1 MNQING
7 YNISDPIGG
16 NVGGGGDPIGL
27 GITQGTPD
35 AAAPIGGGGVMPAPA
50 PARVAADMGMQ
61 SVGIPDMSVLPPT
74 TLSQKLIQ
82 AGMGMIAADRHGVG
96 LGGAMGAG
104 MNAFNQTQL
113 DYNDLMMK
121 RRQQQLQDYQLMGQ
135 IADRHNTELAMQRKL
150 QAGVQF
156 KNAYPELAA
165 MYDADPSE
173 ATKMVAEY
181 YKTNG
186 KSPLTGEA
194 DNSLLSGD
202 EYLKTLDPKRANQ
215 IKAIA
220 TGKYPL
226 NKRASSYN
234 KDMQDVLAYDPNA
247 NEQTIKMRNDA
258 ASDYSS
264 KGASG
269 RILTSTATAA
279 SHLAD
284 LKEAYAALH
293 NGNWNGVNFVKNAY
307 ASTHSGDRHIAL
319 NKANLAID
327 TIAPEL
333 DRIASGTD
341 PTISG
346 TKSRK
351 DKFNLNDDPASF
363 AASLNEAGSLIKG
376 KTDSLV
382 ENYQRLMGQKEA
394 PETLKP
400 FSEKVLGSFKDLGVD
415 LSTVNDRI
423 KPAALVPDAPVAPA
437 ALVPSAPAN
446 ALPSPK
452 TKAEYD
458 ALPAGLY
465 VAPDGTTKRKK

>member
-50 PARVAADMGMQ
+50 PAQVSADMGMQ
-61 SVGIPDMSVLPPT
+61 SVGIPDMSVLPPP

-82 AGMGMIAADRHGVG
+82 AGMGMIEADRHGVG

-121 RRQQQLQDYQLMGQ
+121 RRHQQLQDYQLMGQ

-226 NKRASSYN
+226 NKRAATYN
-234 KDMQDVLAYDPNA
+234 KDMQDVLQFDPNA
-247 NEQTIKMRNDA
+247 TEINLEARKSTRKA
-258 ASDYSS
+258 FT
-264 KGASG
+264 SG
-269 RILTSTATAA
+269 IESRTANSLNTVIGHIG
-279 SHLAD
+279 SLHD
-284 LKEAYAALH
+284 KIDTLH
-293 NGNWNGVNFVKNAY
+293 NGKWQPANYVKNKYKEA
-307 ASTHSGDRHIAL
+307 SGDADITNFETNAKAVADEVVKVWRATGGSVADIEEAQKNLSSSKSPAQLKGAL
-319 NKANLAID
+319 ATLVDLLGSKL
-327 TIAPEL
+327 
-333 DRIASGTD
+333 G
-341 PTISG
+341 
-346 TKSRK
+346 
-351 DKFNLNDDPASF
+351 
-363 AASLNEAGSLIKG
+363 SLNEQYKNGMGLLSNDRGILTDESL
-376 KTDSLV
+376 KTLDKFGLASQMGVTTEAPTEKDTTPAAV
-382 ENYQRLMGQKEA
+382 ENSGRTAAPKNKE
-394 PETLKP
+394 
-400 FSEKVLGSFKDLGVD
+400 
-415 LSTVNDRI
+415 
-423 KPAALVPDAPVAPA
+423 
-437 ALVPSAPAN
+437 
-446 ALPSPK
+446 
-452 TKAEYD
+452 EYD
-458 ALPAGLY
+458 ALPSGALY
-465 VAPDGTTKRKK
+465 TDPHTGTTKRKK